1 MINLQT
7 NTYKTLIFLSV
18 LTCICFSCLK
28 TFSQEIKN
36 NGIITETVSP
46 LISPLQSNNDN
57 FSNLNNDQD
66 INSFLEKLEN
76 SDTKALNFSG
86 LNNPQNSNVKDTD
99 IIIFDKDN
107 ISEEINIFDDNFS
120 DQLLQEFSN
129 NNVTF
134 DNISELK
141 VNSDLDTENSGSE
154 FSIVPNVSTS
164 KLEKVKISSLGLED
178 RKFLPNVVS
187 LWEEINFER
196 AVYLLDKFNYRIKS
210 VVLKEMLN
218 EVLSI
223 SQNPPKGESLL
234 EIKFINKKLE
244 LIANLNQL
252 ETLYKL
258 IDLLPDDKSFD
269 HWRVLRVEHLLLK
282 GEFEADNFACRIVKE
297 ISVKNEDEFWK
308 KAQILCQII
317 LGNEDDAIFDAEL
330 LRASGSQDGNFFN
343 LLYTMMGQN
352 ENYIVEED
360 KLELIHIIMMDQIR
374 NIIPDEFIFKTQKYN
389 YPVLL
394 NIENIQPQTKSFLID
409 YLVENQNI
417 SKTETK
423 FYYDIIGDNFF
434 DASEVFKNL
443 DSNLGPQLR
452 ADIWKTLKNYTGK
465 KNLNNHIL
473 KLINIESKKG
483 RPIQAVKLF
492 SEFLIVPD
500 ENTDPN
506 YLAIKDI
513 QLINS
518 IYSNFID
525 SFDGVEIDSEKSF
538 FSNLLSLLPNDEIK
552 IDLLLNYSI
561 EESIPILKL
570 FNVDIKEDDYLG
582 LFPKKNQNFDSIE
595 NNILLKL
602 ALNKASKENNLVE
615 ALTIKSLL
623 INDLNISLL
632 SSNTVF
638 EIVNSLNSFG
648 LIEISRSFAREWLVS
663 KIITNISGK
672 HND

>member
-18 LTCICFSCLK
+18 ITCIFFSCLK

-57 FSNLNNDQD
+57 FSNLNNDKD

-196 AVYLLDKFNYRIKS
+196 AIYLLDKFNYRIKS
-210 VVLKEMLN
+210 VVLKGMLN

-330 LRASGSQDGNFFN
+330 LRASGSQDDNFFN
-343 LLYTMMGQN
+343 LLYTMLGQN
-352 ENYIVEED
+352 ENYILEED

-423 FYYDIIGDNFF
+423 FYYDVIGDNFF

-443 DSNLGPQLR
+443 DTNLGPQLR

-465 KNLNNHIL
+465 ENLNNHVL
-473 KLINIESKKG
+473 KLINIEAKKG

-513 QLINS
+513 KLINS
-518 IYSNFID
+518 IYNNFID
-525 SFDGVEIDSEKSF
+525 SFDGEEIDSEESF

-552 IDLLLNYSI
+552 IDLLLNYGI

-602 ALNKASKENNLVE
+602 ALNKATKENNLVE

-663 KIITNISGK
+663 KIITNISGE

>member
-7 NTYKTLIFLSV
+7 NTYKTLIFLSA

-99 IIIFDKDN
+99 IIIYDKDN

-164 KLEKVKISSLGLED
+164 KLEKVKISSLGLEE

-210 VVLKEMLN
+210 VVLKGMLN

-330 LRASGSQDGNFFN
+330 LRASGSQDDNFFN
-343 LLYTMMGQN
+343 LLYTMLGQN
-352 ENYIVEED
+352 ENYILEED

-423 FYYDIIGDNFF
+423 FYYDVIGDNFF

-465 KNLNNHIL
+465 ENLNNHVL
-473 KLINIESKKG
+473 KLINIEAKKG

-513 QLINS
+513 KLINS
-518 IYSNFID
+518 IYNNFID
-525 SFDGVEIDSEKSF
+525 SFDGVEIDSEESF
-538 FSNLLSLLPNDEIK
+538 FSNLLSLLPNEEIK
-552 IDLLLNYSI
+552 IDLLLNYGI

-602 ALNKASKENNLVE
+602 ALNKATKENNLVE

-663 KIITNISGK
+663 KIITNISGE

>member
-1 MINLQT
+1 MINSQT
-7 NTYKTLIFLSV
+7 NTYKTLIFLS
-18 LTCICFSCLK
+18 LITCICFSCLK

-46 LISPLQSNNDN
+46 LISPLQPNNDN

-99 IIIFDKDN
+99 IIIYDKDN

-134 DNISELK
+134 DNISELE

-164 KLEKVKISSLGLED
+164 KLEKVKISSLGLEE

-187 LWEEINFER
+187 LWEKINFER
-196 AVYLLDKFNYRIKS
+196 AIYLLDKFNYRIKS
-210 VVLKEMLN
+210 VVLKGMLN

-269 HWRVLRVEHLLLK
+269 HWRELRVEHLLLK

-330 LRASGSQDGNFFN
+330 LRASGSQDDNFFN

-423 FYYDIIGDNFF
+423 FYYDVIGDNFF

-443 DSNLGPQLR
+443 DTNLGPQLR

-465 KNLNNHIL
+465 ENLNNHVL
-473 KLINIESKKG
+473 KLINIEAKKG

-513 QLINS
+513 KLINS
-518 IYSNFID
+518 IYNNFID
-525 SFDGVEIDSEKSF
+525 SFDGEEIDSEESF

-552 IDLLLNYSI
+552 IDLLLNYGI

-582 LFPKKNQNFDSIE
+582 LFSKKNQNFDSIE
-595 NNILLKL
+595 SNILLKL

-672 HND
+672 NND

>member
-7 NTYKTLIFLSV
+7 NTYKTLIFFSV
-18 LTCICFSCLK
+18 ITCIFFSCLK

-141 VNSDLDTENSGSE
+141 VDSDLETENLGSE
-154 FSIVPNVSTS
+154 FSTVPDVSTS

-178 RKFLPNVVS
+178 RKFLPNDVS

-210 VVLKEMLN
+210 VVLKGMLN

-223 SQNPPKGESLL
+223 SQNPPKGEGLL

-330 LRASGSQDGNFFN
+330 LRASGSQDDNFFN

-352 ENYIVEED
+352 ENYIVEDD

-394 NIENIQPQTKSFLID
+394 NVENIQPQTKSFLID
-409 YLVENQNI
+409 YLVEKQNI
-417 SKTETK
+417 SKAETK
-423 FYYDIIGDNFF
+423 FYYDVIGDNFF

-452 ADIWKTLKNYTGK
+452 ADIWKTLKNYSGK

-473 KLINIESKKG
+473 KLINIEAKKG
-483 RPIQAVKLF
+483 RPIQAIKLF
-492 SEFLIVPD
+492 SEFLTVPD

-506 YLAIKDI
+506 YLGIKDI
-513 QLINS
+513 KLINS
-518 IYSNFID
+518 MYDNFID
-525 SFDGVEIDSEKSF
+525 SFNGVEIDSEESF
-538 FSNLLSLLPNDEIK
+538 FSKLLSLLPNDEIK
-552 IDLLLNYSI
+552 IDLLLNYGI

-570 FNVDIKEDDYLG
+570 FNVDIKGDDYLG

-623 INDLNISLL
+623 INNLNISHL

-663 KIITNISGK
+663 KIITNISAK
-672 HND
+672 YND